1 MTVFQNGVTHR
12 LTSNPK
18 MKILF
23 VCLGNICRS
32 PLAEGIMRHKL
43 KEQSI
48 DIEVDSAG
56 IGGWQAGEPP
66 DKRAIAIASKNGV
79 EVSNI
84 IARKFSVDDFEKFDK
99 IYVMDLENK
108 RDVMVQAPNENAKQ
122 KVDLFLNVL
131 HPSSNAIVPDPWFGD
146 SREFEEVFQLI
157 SKGCDAIIEELK
169 K

>member
-1 MTVFQNGVTHR
+1 
-12 LTSNPK
+12 

-56 IGGWQAGEPP
+56 TGGWQAGETP

-84 IARKFSVDDFEKFDK
+84 IARKFIVDDFEKFDK
-99 IYVMDLENK
+99 IYVMDEENM
-108 RDVMVQAPNENAKQ
+108 RDVIVQAPNENAKQ

-131 HPSSNAIVPDPWFGD
+131 HPSSNAIVPDPWFGGVQD
-146 SREFEEVFQLI
+146 FEEVFQLI
-157 SKGCDAIIEELK
+157 SSGCDALIKEWK
-169 K
+169 R